1 MSLEKYLSK
10 SIQLNEDRVKHCLEM
25 GGKGEDL
32 FKELTSAIKTDVAE
46 DKQHID
52 FYWEGRRVD
61 VKGPKPMHSRG
72 YILLEMI
79 NIWGHHGWCSKESK
93 ADYIAF
99 QFPNAFYVFE
109 KTALRNKVVSLCE
122 KYEPSKVR
130 RQNRVKESD
139 GKYKWIGRYGKQ
151 DVFTY
156 LEFDDVKDI
165 IYDTISI

>member
-93 ADYIAF
+93 ASALKLSICSKASLICSEYSRLYF
-99 QFPNAFYVFE
+99 CR
-109 KTALRNKVVSLCE
+109 TA
-122 KYEPSKVR
+122 
-130 RQNRVKESD
+130 
-139 GKYKWIGRYGKQ
+139 
-151 DVFTY
+151 
-156 LEFDDVKDI
+156 
-165 IYDTISI
+165 